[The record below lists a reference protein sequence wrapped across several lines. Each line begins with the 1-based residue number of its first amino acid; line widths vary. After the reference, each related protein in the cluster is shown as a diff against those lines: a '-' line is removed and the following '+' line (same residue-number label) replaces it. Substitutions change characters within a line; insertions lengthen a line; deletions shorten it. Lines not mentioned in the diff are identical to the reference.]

1 MICSLILDEM
11 FEFDEDYVIEQ
22 IQNAYLEGSA
32 CRRLGGIRYK
42 KNDDN
47 TTEILAW
54 QCNLA
59 DVQNYEVKLPTIVRI
74 SLDENNIVTNV
85 NLNNYFKGSQ
95 GIPCSQK
102 YLNKRLKKLVI
113 GQDYDIKN
121 SALRSQTALH
131 CRHIYELVY
140 GACSFKDYCIKNNLN
155 DAYVSESTSA
165 VETEKGLSCVDNIS
179 INNKKAI
186 TKIEFNN
193 FKGNMKYNVS
203 GAIES
208 VSGMEIVG
216 YYLDEDEW
224 IKIND
229 NQLLEVEGN
238 EKYIMTFMKK
248 VSPYWQHSG
257 STFNLKKKFYF
268 SQIWPTTLFGI
279 LTQAFGLTTFNKNY
293 AYFQHCIAGIQSID
307 QVPYCIGGIKTLDEG
322 EKYFDNFSVE
332 DLY

>member
-131 CRHIYELVY
+131 CLSLIHI
-140 GACSFKDYCIKNNLN
+140 
-155 DAYVSESTSA
+155 
-165 VETEKGLSCVDNIS
+165 
-179 INNKKAI
+179 
-186 TKIEFNN
+186 
-193 FKGNMKYNVS
+193 
-203 GAIES
+203 
-208 VSGMEIVG
+208 
-216 YYLDEDEW
+216 
-224 IKIND
+224 
-229 NQLLEVEGN
+229 
-238 EKYIMTFMKK
+238 
-248 VSPYWQHSG
+248 
-257 STFNLKKKFYF
+257 
-268 SQIWPTTLFGI
+268 
-279 LTQAFGLTTFNKNY
+279 
-293 AYFQHCIAGIQSID
+293 
-307 QVPYCIGGIKTLDEG
+307 
-322 EKYFDNFSVE
+322 
-332 DLY
+332 